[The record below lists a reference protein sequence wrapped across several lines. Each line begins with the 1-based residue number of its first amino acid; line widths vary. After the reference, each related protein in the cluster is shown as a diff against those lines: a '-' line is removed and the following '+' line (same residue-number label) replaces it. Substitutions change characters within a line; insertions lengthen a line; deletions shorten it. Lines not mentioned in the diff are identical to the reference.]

1 MPSEPQVDRGLS
13 AIPHRAVLLLAA
25 AAILLFVFAHARGVL
40 ESWRI
45 EVAWA
50 VLALVSATSCIVAVV
65 AVRAT
70 STLVKRMAWETLALA
85 AGLVCAELIVVASLP
100 TRWSE
105 DVRLQA
111 SLTIKQATR
120 TLRIDYDERT
130 PSEVVEALRLSGVDA
145 LPGIGRGWPSDHQA
159 RAGMAD
165 DFFPLSHASNA
176 QIVECN
182 EGLGFLQYQTDEYGF
197 NNPSGLIA
205 SRRVDVAVV
214 GESHALGHC
223 VPPSTSIVDVIR
235 KHYPRTATFGIAG
248 SRVISQLAS
257 FREYVEP
264 LRPHV
269 VIWFVNTAY
278 AEPRQE
284 ADEPLL
290 TRYFDPSFTQ
300 NLIDR
305 QNEVDA
311 TIRELVPGLRA
322 NADNSLRTEL
332 ENVEEKRFLQA
343 LRLKNVRRL
352 LRSAVPA
359 RTPISPVALDLSSFV
374 RSLKLAQRAI
384 RSWDGRLLAVILPS
398 FGGVTGEA
406 RAFSHHEAVVAALN
420 DLGIDVVDGELL
432 FRSQPNP
439 RTLFALGINN
449 HPNKQGHRLLGHAIV
464 RKLSLQTIE
473 SQVETTR

>member
-1 MPSEPQVDRGLS
+1 
-13 AIPHRAVLLLAA
+13 
-25 AAILLFVFAHARGVL
+25 
-40 ESWRI
+40 
-45 EVAWA
+45 
-50 VLALVSATSCIVAVV
+50 
-65 AVRAT
+65 
-70 STLVKRMAWETLALA
+70 MAWETLALA
-85 AGLVCAELIVVASLP
+85 AGLVCAELIIVASLP

-105 DVRLQA
+105 DGRLQA
-111 SLTIKQATR
+111 SLAIKQATR
-120 TLRIDYDERT
+120 KLRIDYDART

-145 LPGIGRGWPSDHQA
+145 LPGIDRNWPSDHQA

-165 DFFPLSHASNA
+165 DFFPLSHASHA

-205 SRRVDVAVV
+205 SGRVDVAVV

-235 KHYPRTATFGIAG
+235 KHYPRTVTFGIAG
-248 SRVISQLAS
+248 SRVVSQLAS

-269 VIWFVNTAY
+269 VVWFVNTAY

-322 NADNSLRTEL
+322 KGDDSLRMEL

-343 LRLKNVRRL
+343 LKLKNVRRL

-359 RTPISPVALDLSSFV
+359 RTPISPLALDLSSFV

-420 DLGIDVVDGELL
+420 DLGIDVVDGESL

-449 HPNKQGHRLLGHAIV
+449 HPNKQGHRLLGDAIV
-464 RKLSLQTIE
+464 RKLSVQTIE